1 LEILG
6 LAEYPKS
13 NPYQYLK
20 FSPTLMIRALGIN
33 LTLAPLGSILTQA
46 LLSII
51 SVSKIFFVSNL
62 PITPLS
68 PHGTKEII

>member
-1 LEILG
+1 
-6 LAEYPKS
+6 
-13 NPYQYLK
+13 
-20 FSPTLMIRALGIN
+20 MIRALGIN